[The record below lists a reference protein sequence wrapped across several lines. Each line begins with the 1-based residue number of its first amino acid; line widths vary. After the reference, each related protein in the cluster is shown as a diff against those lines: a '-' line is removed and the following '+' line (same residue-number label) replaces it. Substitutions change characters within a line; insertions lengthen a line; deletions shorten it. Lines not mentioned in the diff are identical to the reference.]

1 MKLTGLERNQ
11 TPTKRRRLWVDLSWV
26 VAFLLVCT
34 LSYQWACTKDEE
46 LLYSLTTTY
55 EQLKN
60 LKDDALYLRKE
71 LVAQIESQGDTE
83 WVELLLKEKL
93 GVVPQGQK
101 KIFFEFSENP

>member
-1 MKLTGLERNQ
+1 MKLTGPHRQ
-11 TPTKRRRLWVDLSWV
+11 QPQTKRRRLWVDLTWIGV
-26 VAFLLVCT
+26 FLSVCT
-34 LSYQWACTKDEE
+34 LAYQWACTKDEE
-46 LLYSLTTTY
+46 LLSSLTTTH

-93 GVVPQGQK
+93 GVVPRGQA